1 MSNVVIDIAAE
12 FTGKKAFK
20 QADTAAQKLTKTVGN
35 LAKGFG
41 ITFSARALAQYS
53 KQAVAAFAA
62 DDKAAKILTRTLSNL
77 GLVFAD
83 PAVKTFISDLEK
95 QYGVLDDFLRPAYQ
109 KLVTTTGDWRKSQE
123 LLRTSLDL
131 SAQSGFDVVSVA
143 DDISRAFAGNTKGLQ
158 KYGLGLSK
166 AQLSAMSFEE
176 VLVRITKISNGQAAL
191 AASTYA
197 GKLDILNVAAANA
210 SETIG
215 GALVD
220 SFVAL
225 AGNGN
230 IEKATTNIDI
240 FSKTLAAL
248 ISPKQ
253 MAGIMG
259 QVDYKFGIIPTIK
272 KPNTNRSASP
282 AGTFL
287 KNQAEIRAAA
297 AAKKQQADMLAANKK
312 AAKLAADQLKLAKA
326 KAIFDNK
333 NIQIEAALK
342 GKISE
347 EERARL
353 LLMKAIADENISL
366 IDKYTKALAAA
377 QSETKNLQNVL
388 DSVKIT
394 KFENPAGSVF
404 YRGLTQAQIDL
415 EKFKESGGFRLKWD
429 GSEYYKG
436 LTQGEIDLEKFKEKG
451 GFRLKWNA
459 TDYYYGLSESEYELE
474 KFKERGLFRL
484 NWDAND
490 YYSGLTQSEIDLE
503 KFKEKGGFRLGW
515 DANDYYYGL
524 SQSEI
529 ELERF
534 KESGQFRLTW
544 DATDFYNG
552 MTAAEITW
560 ERWKES
566 GYTGGKP
573 ASPASISNL
582 SNFSNMSSLPS
593 NSTQN
598 TNSNSMNNVFNINI
612 NTGIGDPNAI
622 AEAVDQVLQDAVN
635 RGTLRLR

>member
-62 DDKAAKILTRTLSNL
+62 DDKAAKILSRTLGNL
-77 GLVFAD
+77 GLAFAD
-83 PAVKTFISDLEK
+83 PAVKTFIADLEK

-166 AQLSAMSFEE
+166 AQLSAMSFEDI
-176 VLVRITKISNGQAAL
+176 LVRITKISNGQAAL

-220 SFVAL
+220 SFVLL

-230 IEKATTNIDI
+230 IEKATSSIDI
-240 FSKTLAAL
+240 FSKTLAAI

-253 MAGIMG
+253 MAEIMG

-297 AAKKQQADMLAANKK
+297 AAKKQQADMLAAQKK
-312 AAKLAADQLKLAKA
+312 TLKSQQDALKLAKA
-326 KAIFDNK
+326 RAIFDNK

-342 GKISE
+342 GKLSDE
-347 EERARL
+347 DRARL
-353 LLMKAIADENISL
+353 LLMKAIGDENISL

-377 QSETKNLQNVL
+377 QAETKNLQNVL
-388 DSVKIT
+388 DNVKNT

-404 YRGLTQAQIDL
+404 YKGLTQAQIDL

-429 GSEYYKG
+429 ASEYYRG

-451 GFRLKWNA
+451 GFRLKWDA
-459 TDYYYGLSESEYELE
+459 TDYY
-474 KFKERGLFRL
+474 R
-484 NWDAND
+484 
-490 YYSGLTQSEIDLE
+490 GLTQSEIDLE
-503 KFKEKGGFRLGW
+503 KLKEKGMFRLKW
-515 DANDYYYGL
+515 DANDYYRGMT
-524 SQSEI
+524 QSEI
-529 ELERF
+529 QLEQL
-534 KESGQFRLTW
+534 KESGVFRLTW
-544 DATDFYNG
+544 DATDFYRG
-552 MTAAEITW
+552 MTAAQITW

-573 ASPASISNL
+573 ASPASLSSLSNL
-582 SNFSNMSSLPS
+582 SNMSSLPS

-598 TNSNSMNNVFNINI
+598 TNSNSINNVFNI

-622 AEAVDQVLQDAVN
+622 AEAIDQVIQDAVN
-635 RGTLRLR
+635 RGTLRNGLNNVI